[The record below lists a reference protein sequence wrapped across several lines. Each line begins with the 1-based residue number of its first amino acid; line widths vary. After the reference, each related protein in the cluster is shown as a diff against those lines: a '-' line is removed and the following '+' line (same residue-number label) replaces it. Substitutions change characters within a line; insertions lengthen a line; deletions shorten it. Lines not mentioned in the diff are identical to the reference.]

1 MVTNINNAKKVNQNM
16 DKEEKMVKRQIVKEQ
31 FSGIIDEI
39 KETMHMLKQ
48 KSFWKIFRETIA

>member
-1 MVTNINNAKKVNQNM
+1 M